1 MVRARIKMKLRQH
14 SEGGL
19 PSDLM
24 YAAGAML
31 EVILILLV
39 LAAVRLLAMR
49 YGV

>member
-1 MVRARIKMKLRQH
+1 MKLRLR
-14 SEGGL
+14 SEGGS
-19 PSDLM
+19 PSDLI

>member
-1 MVRARIKMKLRQH
+1 VKLGLH
-14 SEGGL
+14 SEGGS

-24 YAAGAML
+24 FVAGAML